1 VDLGW
6 PIVLTNTCREW
17 YKYFMDQMIKG
28 IGVDII
34 DVARIKRIVE
44 KGRGFVEKVFTETEI
59 RYCRDKYRPE
69 VHYAGRFAAKEAF
82 LKAMGTGLRGAMA
95 WTDISVEN
103 NELGK
108 PGITITGQTLE
119 NFKKKNFQAI
129 HLSISHTREYAVAFV
144 VIQ

>member
-1 VDLGW
+1 
-6 PIVLTNTCREW
+6 
-17 YKYFMDQMIKG
+17 MDQIIKG

-34 DVARIKRIVE
+34 DVARIKRIVG
-44 KGRGFVEKVFTETEI
+44 KDRGFVEKVFTETEI
-59 RYCRDKYRPE
+59 RCCADKYRPG

-108 PGITITGQTLE
+108 PGITLTGQTLE

-144 VIQ
+144 IIQ

>member
-1 VDLGW
+1 
-6 PIVLTNTCREW
+6 
-17 YKYFMDQMIKG
+17 MIKG

-34 DVARIKRIVE
+34 DVARIKKMVE
-44 KGRGFVEKVFTETEI
+44 KGSGFVEKVFTETEI
-59 RYCRDKYRPE
+59 RYCRGKYRPG

-108 PGITITGQTLE
+108 PGIILARKTLE
-119 NFKKKNFQAI
+119 NFKKNKFQTI
-129 HLSISHTREYAVAFV
+129 NLSISHTREYAVAFV
-144 VIQ
+144 IIQ

>member
-1 VDLGW
+1 
-6 PIVLTNTCREW
+6 
-17 YKYFMDQMIKG
+17 MDEMIKG

-34 DVARIKRIVE
+34 DVARIKKIVG
-44 KGRGFVEKVFTETEI
+44 KNKGFVEKVFTQTEI
-59 RYCRDKYRPE
+59 RYCRDKYRQE
-69 VHYAGRFAAKEAF
+69 VHFAGRFAAKEAF

-108 PGITITGQTLE
+108 PAITLAGKTLE
-119 NFKKKNFQAI
+119 NFKKNNFQTI

-144 VIQ
+144 IIR

>member
-1 VDLGW
+1 
-6 PIVLTNTCREW
+6 
-17 YKYFMDQMIKG
+17 MDEMIKG

-34 DVARIKRIVE
+34 DVARIKKMVE

-59 RYCRDKYRPE
+59 RYCSDKYRQE

-108 PGITITGQTLE
+108 PGITLAGKTLE
-119 NFKKKNFQAI
+119 NFKKNKFQTI
-129 HLSISHTREYAVAFV
+129 HLSISHTGEYAVAFV
-144 VIQ
+144 IIR

>member
-1 VDLGW
+1 
-6 PIVLTNTCREW
+6 
-17 YKYFMDQMIKG
+17 MDEMIKG

-34 DVARIKRIVE
+34 DVARIKKMVE
-44 KGRGFVEKVFTETEI
+44 KDRGFIEKLFTETEI
-59 RYCRDKYRPE
+59 RYCSDKYRQE

-108 PGITITGQTLE
+108 PGITLAGKTLE
-119 NFKKKNFQAI
+119 NFKKNKFQTI
-129 HLSISHTREYAVAFV
+129 HLSISHTRECAVAFV
-144 VIQ
+144 IIR

>member
-1 VDLGW
+1 
-6 PIVLTNTCREW
+6 
-17 YKYFMDQMIKG
+17 MIKG

-34 DVARIKRIVE
+34 DVARIKKMVE

-59 RYCRDKYRPE
+59 SYCGDKYRPG

-82 LKAMGTGLRGAMA
+82 LKAMGTGLRGTMA

-108 PGITITGQTLE
+108 PGIILAGKTRE
-119 NFKKKNFQAI
+119 NFKKNKFQTI
-129 HLSISHTREYAVAFV
+129 NLSISHTREYAVAFV
-144 VIQ
+144 IIQ